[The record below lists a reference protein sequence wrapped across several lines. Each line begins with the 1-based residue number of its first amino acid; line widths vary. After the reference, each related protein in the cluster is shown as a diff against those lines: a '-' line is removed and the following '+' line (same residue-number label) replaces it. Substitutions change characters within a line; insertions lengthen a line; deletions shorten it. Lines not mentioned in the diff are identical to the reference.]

1 MGLMDS
7 ARGRLHLCDRML
19 LGQHGFGCPKPS
31 LGEVLA
37 RCIQLVVKLRP
48 IVDERSVGNDRP
60 TVCIRLRRL
69 SAVCQAG
76 NRFRVMV
83 GRLPE
88 SEGFRSRNTPRRRPI
103 HGRLRTDEASLKS
116 ERHVSAPRPKPSRP
130 EAEAL
135 VCRSGSL
142 KTMIASA
149 IPKATERRVQSPS
162 SAAAIL
168 WTCEIRARHDGSA
181 RSLMSRASADRRRRA
196 PIGGFHECQQP
207 DLDHASRP
215 SGTG

>member
-19 LGQHGFGCPKPS
+19 LGQHGFVCPKPS

-60 TVCIRLRRL
+60 TVCIRLRRS

-88 SEGFRSRNTPRRRPI
+88 SQHTTAATHPWPAPDGRSLPEV
-103 HGRLRTDEASLKS
+103 G
-116 ERHVSAPRPKPSRP
+116 APRQR
-130 EAEAL
+130 AETQAIST
-135 VCRSGSL
+135 RSGGPGLSVGV
-142 KTMIASA
+142 IENDDRFRYS
-149 IPKATERRVQSPS
+149 EG
-162 SAAAIL
+162 
-168 WTCEIRARHDGSA
+168 H
-181 RSLMSRASADRRRRA
+181 RASSSKSI
-196 PIGGFHECQQP
+196 IGCRNP
-207 DLDHASRP
+207 VDLRNP
-215 SGTG
+215 GQT